1 MMTTAE
7 REAQGAN
14 DRERLER
21 EAQGASGRERWE
33 REAQGASG
41 RERWERERLLESLEA
56 YRRGLVDAPL
66 VQKFAV
72 SRAVSPNEGRP
83 LTVVASEESEDR
95 LGDVVRADGWDLQ
108 AYRRNPVFLWAHDYT
123 RTPIGRS
130 AWVGVEG
137 PRLTA
142 TLEFAPTDFARE
154 VETLYRQRFLRAVSV
169 GFRARAFSF
178 RKARDGAVEGIEYK
192 EQELLELSAVP
203 VPANPHALAK
213 ALDGGLSAPRL
224 RPLFTFDA
232 PSAPLGPEDA
242 ERVLSELRRL
252 RRMVA

>member
-7 REAQGAN
+7 REAQAAN
-14 DRERLER
+14 D
-21 EAQGASGRERWE
+21 
-33 REAQGASG
+33 

-56 YRRGLVDAPL
+56 YRRGLADAPM
-66 VQKFAV
+66 VQKFSV
-72 SRAVSPNEGRP
+72 SRGASPNEDRP

-95 LGDVVRADGWDLQ
+95 LGDVVRANGWDLR

-130 AWVGVEG
+130 SWVAVEER
-137 PRLTA
+137 RLVA
-142 TLEFAPTDFARE
+142 TLEFAPTAFARE
-154 VETLYRQRFLRAVSV
+154 VETLYRRRFLRAVSV
-169 GFRARAFSF
+169 GFRAKAFSF
-178 RKARDGAVEGIEYK
+178 RKGKDGTAQGIEYK

-224 RPLFTFDA
+224 RPLFTFDMPPA
-232 PSAPLGPEDA
+232 RVEPEDA
-242 ERVLSELRRL
+242 QRVLSELRRL
-252 RRMVA
+252 RGMVA